1 MGLMDLGIKTLT
13 KEKIKLDE
21 PSLYDV
27 VFLNDNITTQQFVIK
42 VLKQIFN
49 KTQEEA
55 TSIMK
60 KIHDQ
65 GQGIVGSY
73 IHEIAEQKGIETTL
87 LARQEG
93 FPLQVKVKKQ

>member
-1 MGLMDLGIKTLT
+1 
-13 KEKIKLDE
+13 
-21 PSLYDV
+21 
-27 VFLNDNITTQQFVIK
+27 
-42 VLKQIFN
+42 
-49 KTQEEA
+49 
-55 TSIMK
+55 MK

-73 IHEIAEQKGIETTL
+73 IHEIAEQNGIDTTL